1 MKIGIR
7 REDKS
12 KWERRVP
19 LIPEHIKLLKEEY
32 GIETVLQ
39 PSKIRVFSDDEC
51 KNYGAL
57 IKENLSECPVV
68 FGIKEIPESFFQ
80 PNKTYVFFSHVIKG
94 QSYNMPM
101 LKRILD
107 LKCNLIDYEK
117 IVDENNRRLI
127 FFGRHAGIAGMIDTL
142 WAFGQRLKPVLRSPD
157 EIGSK
162 DEYENISDHFKEIKK
177 AYQYKSLKEAKDDLK
192 EIGWKIQN
200 DGIPENLTPLVC
212 GITGYGNVSKGAQEI
227 LDELPIIE
235 ISPSQLLNLDQI
247 KSISRNHIYKV
258 IFKEEHLV
266 EPKEKDKK
274 FKLNDYYVNPQN
286 YKSQFEKYITHLSI
300 LLNCIY
306 WTSKYPRVIT
316 KQNLKSLYQKNR
328 KQKLKVIGDISCDIN
343 GSIEFTS
350 KMTKPDNPTYVYNPL
365 VDKEYDGIQGNGV
378 VVMARGNLP
387 CEIPRESSI
396 FFSNELIDFVP
407 QIVNA
412 HRSGRLD
419 KNALPLPIQKA
430 LIVHK
435 GKLTKDFEYIKKYL

>member
-7 REDKS
+7 RENKS
-12 KWERRVP
+12 RWERRVP

-39 PSKIRVFSDDEC
+39 PSKIRIFSDDEC
-51 KNYGAL
+51 KNFGAL
-57 IKENLSECPVV
+57 IKEDLSGCPVV
-68 FGIKEIPESFFQ
+68 FGVKEIPESFFL

-101 LKRILD
+101 LQKMLD
-107 LKCNLIDYEK
+107 LDCNLIDYEK
-117 IVDENNRRLI
+117 IVNENNRRLI

-142 WAFGQRLKPVLRSPD
+142 WAFGQRLK
-157 EIGSK
+157 
-162 DEYENISDHFKEIKK
+162 YENISDHFKEIKK
-177 AYQYKSLKEAKDDLK
+177 AYQYKSLKEAKDVLK

-200 DGIPENLTPLVC
+200 DGIPETLTPLVC

-235 ISPSQLLNLDQI
+235 ISPSQLLNLNQI

-266 EPKEKDKK
+266 MPKEENKE
-274 FKLNDYYVNPQN
+274 FELQNYYENPQD
-286 YKSQFEKYITHLSI
+286 YKSQFEKYIPHLSM
-300 LLNCIY
+300 LVNCIY
-306 WTSKYPRVIT
+306 WTPQCPRFVT
-316 KQNLKSLYQKNR
+316 KENLKSLYLKDEN
-328 KQKLKVIGDISCDIN
+328 QKLKVIGDISCDIN
-343 GSIEFTS
+343 GSIEFT
-350 KMTKPDNPTYVYNPL
+350 TKVTEPDNPTFVYDPINDR
-365 VDKEYDGIQGNGV
+365 VYDGIEGKGV
-378 VVMARGNLP
+378 VVLARDNLP

-396 FFSNELIDFVP
+396 FFSNELINFVP

-412 HRSGRLD
+412 HRSGSLD

-430 LIVHK
+430 LIVYK
-435 GKLTKDFEYIKKYL
+435 GELTKDFEYLKEYL

>member
-39 PSKIRVFSDDEC
+39 PSKIRIFSDDEC
-51 KNYGAL
+51 KNFGAL
-57 IKENLSECPVV
+57 IKEDLSGCPVV
-68 FGIKEIPESFFQ
+68 FGVKEIPESFFL

-101 LKRILD
+101 LQKMLD
-107 LKCNLIDYEK
+107 LDCNLIDYEK
-117 IVDENNRRLI
+117 IVNDNNRRLI

-142 WAFGQRLKPVLRSPD
+142 WAFGQRLK
-157 EIGSK
+157 
-162 DEYENISDHFKEIKK
+162 YENISDHFKEIKK
-177 AYQYKSLKEAKDDLK
+177 AYQYKSLKEAKDVLK

-200 DGIPENLTPLVC
+200 DGIPETLTPLVC

-235 ISPSQLLNLDQI
+235 ISPSQLLNLNQI

-266 EPKEKDKK
+266 MPKEENKE
-274 FKLNDYYVNPQN
+274 FELQNYYENSQD
-286 YKSQFEKYITHLSI
+286 YKSQFEKYIPHLSM
-300 LLNCIY
+300 LVNCIY
-306 WTSKYPRVIT
+306 WTPQCPRFVTKKYL
-316 KQNLKSLYQKNR
+316 NSLYLVDEN
-328 KQKLKVIGDISCDIN
+328 QKLKVIGDISCDIN
-343 GSIEFTS
+343 GSIEFT
-350 KMTKPDNPTYVYNPL
+350 TKVTEPDNPTFVYDPINDR
-365 VDKEYDGIQGNGV
+365 VYDGIEGKGV
-378 VVMARGNLP
+378 VVLARDNLP

-396 FFSNELIDFVP
+396 FFSNELINFVP

-412 HRSGRLD
+412 HRSGSLD

-430 LIVHK
+430 LIVYK
-435 GKLTKDFEYIKKYL
+435 GELTKDFEYLKEYL

>member
-39 PSKIRVFSDDEC
+39 PSKIRVFSDNEY

-57 IKENLSECPVV
+57 IKEDLSECPVV

-101 LKRILD
+101 LKRILA
-107 LKCNLIDYEK
+107 LKCNLIDYER
-117 IVDENNRRLI
+117 IVNENNKRLI

-142 WAFGQRLKPVLRSPD
+142 WAFGQRLK
-157 EIGSK
+157 
-162 DEYENISDHFKEIKK
+162 YENISDHFKEIKK
-177 AYQYKSLKEAKDDLK
+177 AYQYKSLEQIKSDIKAIGEKIRKD
-192 EIGWKIQN
+192 GVPKI
-200 DGIPENLTPLVC
+200 LTPLVC

-235 ISPSQLLNLDQI
+235 ISPSQLLNLNQV
-247 KSISRNHIYKV
+247 KSISRNHIHKV

-266 EPKEKDKK
+266 MPKEGNEE
-274 FKLNDYYVNPQN
+274 FRLQDYYENPQH
-286 YKSQFEKYITHLSI
+286 YKSQFAKYIPHLSI
-300 LLNCIY
+300 LVNCIY
-306 WTSKYPRVIT
+306 WTLQCPRFVT
-316 KQNLKSLYQKNR
+316 KENLKSLYLKDKN
-328 KQKLKVIGDISCDIN
+328 QKLQVIGDISCDIN

-350 KMTKPDNPTYVYNPL
+350 KMTKPDSPTYVYNPL

-412 HRSGRLD
+412 HSSDSLD
-419 KNALPLPIQKA
+419 KNALPLPIRKA
-430 LIVHK
+430 LIVYK
-435 GKLTKDFEYIKKYL
+435 GELTKDFEYIKEYL